1 MAEAPWLSVVIPVFN
16 EAESLGPL
24 WTELRPVLD
33 SLGRPYE
40 VIFVDDGSR
49 DGSREILRTL
59 RDRHPEVRLVGLR
72 WNAGETA
79 ATDAGFR
86 AARGEVVVTMDADL
100 QNDPKDIPLLLD
112 HLPARDAAC
121 GWRVTREDSWV
132 RRISSRIANG
142 IRNALSGE
150 DVRDSGCTFRAIRRE
165 CLAGLRLYS
174 GFHRFL
180 PTLLKLEGYRVVE
193 VPVNHRPRRFGRSK
207 YGIRNRA
214 LRGLYDL
221 LVVRWMKRRRLR
233 YEAVEENGESD
244 PAGGAGTEMGA
255 RPASRRDADARR
267 T

>member
-1 MAEAPWLSVVIPVFN
+1 MAGAPWLSVVIPVFD

-24 WTELRPVLD
+24 WAELHPVLEG
-33 SLGRPYE
+33 LGRPYE

-49 DGSREILRTL
+49 DGSREILRGL
-59 RDRHPEVRLVGLR
+59 ADQHAGVRLVALR
-72 WNAGETA
+72 WNAGESA

-112 HLPARDAAC
+112 HLDAWDAAC
-121 GWRVTREDSWV
+121 GWRVNREDSWV

-150 DVRDSGCTFRAIRRE
+150 DVRDSGCTFRVIRRE

-180 PTLLKLEGYRVVE
+180 PTLLRLEGYRVIE
-193 VPVNHRPRRFGRSK
+193 IPVSHRPRRFGRSK

-221 LVVRWMKRRRLR
+221 LVVRWMKRRRLS
-233 YEAVEENGESD
+233 YEAVEEM
-244 PAGGAGTEMGA
+244 AGPTELEGRAEMKALSPRGPCA
-255 RPASRRDADARR
+255 RTP
-267 T
+267 

>member
-1 MAEAPWLSVVIPVFN
+1 MERVPSLSVVIPVFN

-24 WTELRPVLD
+24 WAELRPVLEG
-33 SLGRPYE
+33 LGQPYE
-40 VIFVDDGSR
+40 VVFVDDGSR
-49 DGSREILRTL
+49 DGSREVLRSL
-59 RDRHPEVRLVGLR
+59 RDRHPEVRLVSLR

-100 QNDPKDIPLLLD
+100 QNDPQDIPLLLD
-112 HLPARDAAC
+112 HLPAWDAAC
-121 GWRVTREDSWV
+121 GWRVAREDSWV

-142 IRNALSGE
+142 IRNALSEE

-180 PTLLKLEGYRVVE
+180 PTLLRLEGYRVVE

-255 RPASRRDADARR
+255 RPASPAAWR